1 MKAKIF
7 LTLLSIVLLTAAVS
21 ANAPCSTKEL
31 NKERAFQKCQ
41 SDCSGAGIK
50 EKNILIVK
58 QAYSDF
64 LKGDMP
70 AAIGWFTKNA
80 DYIQPGGPEVPL
92 SGIYHGREQIA
103 GFFNNLLT
111 MVEFTDYEQQEFIA
125 KGDKV
130 IVLGHYEG
138 RFKSSGKTFASDWVT
153 VFRIDNCKIS
163 RCQIYHDT
171 AAISGAPN

>member
-1 MKAKIF
+1 MNAKIF
-7 LTLLSIVLLTAAVS
+7 LTLLSIVLLTAAAS
-21 ANAPCSTKEL
+21 ANAPCPTPLL
-31 NKERAFQKCQ
+31 NKERAIQECQ
-41 SDCSGAGIK
+41 HDCSGAGNE

-70 AAIGWFTKNA
+70 AAIGWFTENA

-92 SGIYHGREQIA
+92 SGKYHGPEQIA
-103 GFFNNLLT
+103 WFFNNLLT
-111 MVEFTDYEQQEFIA
+111 MVEFTDYELQEFIA
-125 KGDKV
+125 KGDQV

-138 RFKSSGKTFASDWVT
+138 RFRSSGRTFASDLIT
-153 VFRIDNCKIS
+153 VFRIDNGKIS

-171 AAISGAPN
+171 AAIAGVSN